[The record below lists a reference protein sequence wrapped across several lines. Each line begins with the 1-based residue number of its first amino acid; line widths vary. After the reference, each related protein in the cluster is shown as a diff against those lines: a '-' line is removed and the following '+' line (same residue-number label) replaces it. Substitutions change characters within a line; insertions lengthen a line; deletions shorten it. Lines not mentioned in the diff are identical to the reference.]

1 MAGIEQKDRY
11 FKGEEYRY
19 VETKKVGLENRIT
32 IDPEIQHG
40 KPCIRGTRIPVYII
54 LEMLE
59 HGMTFQEILEEY
71 PHIKKDDIKACLVFA
86 RRLVEGMGRSS
97 FATT

>member
-1 MAGIEQKDRY
+1 MD
-11 FKGEEYRY
+11 
-19 VETKKVGLENRIT
+19 LEKRIS

-59 HGMTFQEILEEY
+59 HGLTIPEILEEY
-71 PHIKKDDIKACLVFA
+71 PHIKEDDVKACIAFA
-86 RRLVEGMGRSS
+86 RRFVEGKEISP
-97 FATT
+97 FVAP

>member
-1 MAGIEQKDRY
+1 MDFEK
-11 FKGEEYRY
+11 
-19 VETKKVGLENRIT
+19 RIS

-59 HGMTFQEILEEY
+59 HGLTIPEILEEY
-71 PHIKKDDIKACLVFA
+71 PHIKEDDVKACIAFA
-86 RRLVEGMGRSS
+86 RRFVEEDEI
-97 FATT
+97 

>member
-1 MAGIEQKDRY
+1 MDFEK
-11 FKGEEYRY
+11 
-19 VETKKVGLENRIT
+19 RIS

-59 HGMTFQEILEEY
+59 HGLTIPEILEEY
-71 PHIKKDDIKACLVFA
+71 PHIKEEDVKACIAFA
-86 RRLVEGMGRSS
+86 RQFVEGEEI
-97 FATT
+97 

>member
-1 MAGIEQKDRY
+1 MD
-11 FKGEEYRY
+11 
-19 VETKKVGLENRIT
+19 LEKRIS

-59 HGMTFQEILEEY
+59 HGLAIPEILEEY
-71 PHIKKDDIKACLVFA
+71 PHIKEDDVKACIAFA
-86 RRLVEGMGRSS
+86 RQCVEGEEI
-97 FATT
+97 

>member
-1 MAGIEQKDRY
+1 MD
-11 FKGEEYRY
+11 
-19 VETKKVGLENRIT
+19 LEKRIS

-59 HGMTFQEILEEY
+59 HGLTINEILEEY
-71 PHIKKDDIKACLVFA
+71 PHIKEDDVKACIAFA
-86 RRLVEGMGRSS
+86 KRFVEE
-97 FATT
+97 

>member
-1 MAGIEQKDRY
+1 MS
-11 FKGEEYRY
+11 
-19 VETKKVGLENRIT
+19 LEKRIS

-59 HGMTFQEILEEY
+59 HGLTIQEIREEY
-71 PHIKKDDIKACLVFA
+71 PHLEEADIKACIAFA
-86 RRLVEGMGRSS
+86 RRLVEGEEISPLV
-97 FATT
+97 AP

>member
-1 MAGIEQKDRY
+1 MD
-11 FKGEEYRY
+11 
-19 VETKKVGLENRIT
+19 LEKRIS

-59 HGMTFQEILEEY
+59 HGLTIHEILEEY
-71 PHIKKDDIKACLVFA
+71 LHIKEDDVKACIAFA
-86 RRLVEGMGRSS
+86 RRFVEGEDIYVSRRK
-97 FATT
+97 

>member
-1 MAGIEQKDRY
+1 MD
-11 FKGEEYRY
+11 
-19 VETKKVGLENRIT
+19 LEKRIS

-59 HGMTFQEILEEY
+59 HGLTIHEILKEY
-71 PHIKKDDIKACLVFA
+71 PHIKGDDVKACIAFA
-86 RRLVEGMGRSS
+86 RQFVEGEEI
-97 FATT
+97 

>member
-1 MAGIEQKDRY
+1 MD
-11 FKGEEYRY
+11 
-19 VETKKVGLENRIT
+19 LEKRIS

-59 HGMTFQEILEEY
+59 HGLTIPEILEEY
-71 PHIKKDDIKACLVFA
+71 PHIKEDDVKACIAFA
-86 RRLVEGMGRSS
+86 RQFVEGEEISP
-97 FATT
+97 FVTP

>member
-1 MAGIEQKDRY
+1 MD
-11 FKGEEYRY
+11 
-19 VETKKVGLENRIT
+19 LENRII

-71 PHIKKDDIKACLVFA
+71 PHIKEEDIKACVFFA
-86 RRLVEGMGRSS
+86 RRLVEGKESSS

>member
-1 MAGIEQKDRY
+1 MD
-11 FKGEEYRY
+11 
-19 VETKKVGLENRIT
+19 LEKRIS

-59 HGMTFQEILEEY
+59 HGLTIPEILEEY
-71 PHIKKDDIKACLVFA
+71 PHIKEDDMKACIAFA
-86 RRLVEGMGRSS
+86 RRFVEGEEISP
-97 FATT
+97 FVAP

>member
-1 MAGIEQKDRY
+1 MD
-11 FKGEEYRY
+11 
-19 VETKKVGLENRIT
+19 LEKRIS

-59 HGMTFQEILEEY
+59 HGLTINEILEEH
-71 PHIKKDDIKACLVFA
+71 PHIKEDDVKACIAFA
-86 RRLVEGMGRSS
+86 RRFVEGEEFSP
-97 FATT
+97 FVAP

>member
-1 MAGIEQKDRY
+1 MEL
-11 FKGEEYRY
+11 
-19 VETKKVGLENRIT
+19 TKMDLEKRIS

-59 HGMTFQEILEEY
+59 HGLTIQEILEEY
-71 PHIKKDDIKACLVFA
+71 PHIKEEDVKACIAFA
-86 RRLVEGMGRSS
+86 RRFVEGEEISPFVGP
-97 FATT
+97 

>member
-1 MAGIEQKDRY
+1 MD
-11 FKGEEYRY
+11 
-19 VETKKVGLENRIT
+19 LEKRIS

-59 HGMTFQEILEEY
+59 HGLTIPEILEEY
-71 PHIKKDDIKACLVFA
+71 PHIKEDDVKACIAFA
-86 RRLVEGMGRSS
+86 RQFVEGEEISP
-97 FATT
+97 FVAP